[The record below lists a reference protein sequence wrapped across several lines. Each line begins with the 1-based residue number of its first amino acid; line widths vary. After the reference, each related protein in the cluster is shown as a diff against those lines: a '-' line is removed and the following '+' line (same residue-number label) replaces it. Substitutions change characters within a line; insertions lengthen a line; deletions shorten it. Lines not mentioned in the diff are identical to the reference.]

1 MKKVL
6 SILLIIAVVG
16 VGYFCF
22 SDNDNN
28 GSKNE
33 NSTLAKMEEK
43 PTLYPLYNRLTE
55 QEKEAYIKILT
66 AFQNFDESISNV
78 YKSDSK
84 RGIENFV
91 NTTLNSYLYR
101 EIAYEHPELF
111 WYDPYNFETSI
122 TVNGNNEYIL
132 NIKPAYLFDKQQ
144 TEQMDT
150 EFQEKIEEIVSI
162 AKTKTNTYEQVLYV
176 HDYIVD
182 NCVYDYDAYNNGDYK
197 NPSINAY
204 GCLVNGKAICSGYS
218 MAFNTIMK
226 RLGYEIGVE
235 FSTYDS
241 FSIFSEGH
249 VWNYCKLDGDYYYFD
264 LTWDDIDPK
273 TDFLYKR
280 FEYYHSYFAITRDEL
295 AKAHLTLA
303 PQAPTPECNGTKYNY
318 FVYNN
323 LNFKTYDF
331 ETVKPAILSQAGQKY
346 IHLRFDS
353 YRELLA
359 AERDLLTDGKIFKL
373 FPDAKS
379 YQYYI
384 SESKLQLYIF
394 LNDHYLN

>member
-1 MKKVL
+1 VKKIL
-6 SILLIIAVVG
+6 SILLILAVVG
-16 VGYFCF
+16 VVYFCF
-22 SDNDNN
+22 FDNN
-28 GSKNE
+28 NEGKKNE
-33 NSTLAKMEEK
+33 HPALSKMEQN
-43 PTLYPLYNRLTE
+43 PTLYPLYNRLSE

-78 YKSDSK
+78 YKANTK
-84 RGIENFV
+84 REIENFIRSLEC
-91 NTTLNSYLYR
+91 NTYR

-111 WYDPYNFETSI
+111 WYDPYNFESTI
-122 TVNGNNEYIL
+122 TFNGNNEYFL
-132 NIKPAYLFDKQQ
+132 QIKPVYLFDKNQV
-144 TEQMDT
+144 EQMNTD
-150 EFQEKIEEIVSI
+150 FQQKIDEIVSV
-162 AKTKTNTYEQVLYV
+162 AKTKSNTYEQVLYV

-182 NCVYDYDAYNNGDYK
+182 HCVYDYNAYNKGDYK
-197 NPSINAY
+197 SPSINAY

-218 MAFNTIMK
+218 MAFSAIMK

-235 FSTYDS
+235 FNSYDG

-249 VWNYCKLDGDYYYFD
+249 VWNYCRLDEDYYYFD

-280 FEYYHSYFAITRDEL
+280 FGYYHSFFAVTKDEL

-303 PQAPTPECNGTKYNY
+303 PQAQTPSCNGTKYNY
-318 FVYNN
+318 FIYNN
-323 LNFKTYDF
+323 LNFHTYDF
-331 ETVKPAILSQAGQKY
+331 EAVKPAILSQAGQKY
-346 IHLRFDS
+346 IQLRFDS
-353 YRELLA
+353 YGELLA
-359 AERDLLTDGKIFKL
+359 AERDLLTDGKIFEI

-394 LNDHYLN
+394 LNDYYLN